1 MYRNRLEAGK
11 TLYEIIKERGLDKSL
26 SFVFAVPRG
35 GVEVAYPIAKG
46 LGKPIIPILVHKVPS
61 SINEEFA
68 IGAISVAGEMLLN
81 EYAQGEKREYIDKIK
96 KEMLLKLSERQD
108 FFGVKCNFE
117 DVKGKEVLIVD
128 DGIATGETIYLAVL
142 SVKRYEPS
150 RTVVAVPVSSLE
162 GYERMSQLGEV
173 ICPIVDR
180 YFYAVSEYYEEFGQL
195 SDIEARRYIEE
206 SLKFGE

>member
-108 FFGVKCNFE
+108 FFGVKFNFE

-150 RTVVAVPVSSLE
+150 RTVVAVPVSPLE

>member
-1 MYRNRLEAGK
+1 
-11 TLYEIIKERGLDKSL
+11 
-26 SFVFAVPRG
+26 
-35 GVEVAYPIAKG
+35 

>member
-108 FFGVKCNFE
+108 FFGVKFNFE